1 MVIDLGKSRLSNN
14 NLDHLEYNVRH
25 SLQILPQIEK
35 TNGPDVRC
43 LICKTLLWYSDA
55 RTC

>member
-14 NLDHLEYNVRH
+14 KLDNLEYNVRH

-35 TNGPDVRC
+35 TNGADVRC
-43 LICKTLLWYSDA
+43 LICKTLLLYSDA